1 LLQSRNSFHQ
11 RFRKCRR
18 CGDVTS
24 RRVRDVARHAAFCS
38 KFSVEQRRRGI
49 GTELRFRH
57 HKYQSQKTIIEKL
70 RSLSINI
77 GVEFSELKS
86 ACVFDCE
93 SYQTKL
99 TSGGDK
105 RMARYSDSFGFGSRQ
120 RLAMIVCSYKYAR
133 NREGV
138 RTFYVADSGSAK
150 ATVREFI
157 QFLLKIAERNANS
170 LHRHR
175 FAKIFG
181 QLDYMEEAN
190 KRNGFMVK
198 RIRKAR
204 DDLHAFIGCY
214 TLIGWNS
221 GNYDMEV

>member
-1 LLQSRNSFHQ
+1 MKAKLLCSKLGMHLNRLNRRPDCTITFELFAKLAKCEIIVLDSNRQGKRREVLAHYYPPNLPAKREPCHLRVQGKNHIYSLLQSRNSFHQ

-57 HKYQSQKTIIEKL
+57 HKYQSQKTIIDKL

-120 RLAMIVCSYKYAR
+120 RLAMIV
-133 NREGV
+133 
-138 RTFYVADSGSAK
+138 
-150 ATVREFI
+150 
-157 QFLLKIAERNANS
+157 
-170 LHRHR
+170 
-175 FAKIFG
+175 
-181 QLDYMEEAN
+181 
-190 KRNGFMVK
+190 
-198 RIRKAR
+198 
-204 DDLHAFIGCY
+204 
-214 TLIGWNS
+214 
-221 GNYDMEV
+221 